1 MVEAVGKDFSGD
13 MERCIDQCTAT
24 HQAALTVS
32 GHALRH
38 GGEEN
43 ASRVIRVLSDCVELC
58 QTAANFM
65 LRGSPNHTRVCAL
78 NAEIC
83 REVARECG
91 KFDDEPMRRMVE
103 IATECAETCEAMAG

>member
-1 MVEAVGKDFSGD
+1 MVEAVGKTFSPEV
-13 MERCIDQCTAT
+13 ERCIQQCTAT

-38 GGEEN
+38 GGAEN
-43 ASRVIRVLSDCVELC
+43 TNHVIRVLSDCVEMC

-65 LRGSPNHTRVCAL
+65 LRGSPNHSRTCAL
-78 NAEIC
+78 TAEIC

-103 IATECAETCEAMAG
+103 IATGCAETCEAMAG